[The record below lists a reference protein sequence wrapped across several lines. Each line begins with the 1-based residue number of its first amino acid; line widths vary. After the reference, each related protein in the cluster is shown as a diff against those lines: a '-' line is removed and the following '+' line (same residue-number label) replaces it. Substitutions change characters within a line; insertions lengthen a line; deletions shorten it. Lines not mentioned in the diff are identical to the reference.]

1 MILSPFRPP
10 GFKCILNNP
19 ESNAPSLS
27 SQSKKTD
34 VKFCSMPPPG
44 GVTRQ
49 YSNKATAAPPVGR
62 FVDKDKAVPGLG
74 ADQGQG
80 WVRPLTLSQVYV
92 YHSPF
97 ISAISF
103 GSNTLRFIREQ
114 VCISF
119 LLNRKF
125 AVYPKLSFHRGF

>member
-1 MILSPFRPP
+1 MLDA
-10 GFKCILNNP
+10 
-19 ESNAPSLS
+19 APWW
-27 SQSKKTD
+27 
-34 VKFCSMPPPG
+34 CHAAI
-44 GVTRQ
+44 
-49 YSNKATAAPPVGR
+49 SNKVTAAPLVGR

-125 AVYPKLSFHRGF
+125 AVYPKLSFHCGF